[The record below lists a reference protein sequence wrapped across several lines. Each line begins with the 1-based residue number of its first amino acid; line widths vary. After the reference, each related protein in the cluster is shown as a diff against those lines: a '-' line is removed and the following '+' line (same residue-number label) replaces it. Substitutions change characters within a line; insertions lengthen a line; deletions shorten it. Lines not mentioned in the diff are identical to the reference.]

1 MDDHVGTLVLRGPA
15 GHPIPAAGGTYVPRI
30 LLFRDGTGRAAARF
44 AQGCGKR
51 QREGFLLA
59 RSEEAGDRQP
69 PSVRDHEQALDAEL
83 LVGLA
88 IEPDPDRV
96 ELPFGGGPAVTDL
109 AHAQL
114 ARGHGHPLIG
124 TFRPPT

>member
-1 MDDHVGTLVLRGPA
+1 MDDHVGNLVLSGPA
-15 GHPIPAAGGTYVPRI
+15 GQPIPAAGGTYVPRI

-44 AQGCGKR
+44 AQGFGKR

-83 LVGLA
+83 LVGLP
-88 IEPDPDRV
+88 IEPDPDPVARS
-96 ELPFGGGPAVTDL
+96 FGGGPAGSSL
-109 AHAQL
+109 AHA
-114 ARGHGHPLIG
+114 
-124 TFRPPT
+124 TFRPRRG